1 MKLYLAVLL
10 FQVVPFLRTSKA
22 ETKLNSLNGET
33 MKRFLWFGVFI
44 LAISGATAQTGANP
58 KATPP
63 KPTVKKSAAPA
74 RASAGEVQE
83 LRDALAAQ
91 QKQSDEQRQQL
102 EQVKSQLQ
110 QLLEATQQANASAQ
124 KVQGSAEQAQTT
136 AAQAQ
141 QSASDAQRLADQAS
155 SSAAEAKTGLEVTDK
170 RSKDEDK
177 KLSALQ
183 DLVGRF
189 RFNGDIRVRGESFF
203 QDGVPDRN
211 RGRIRVRFGVDGKLN
226 EDFVGGF
233 ALATGSLGDPTTTNE
248 SFTNFFDRKTIGLD
262 RGYITYNPVAH
273 RWLSLT
279 GGKFA
284 YAWNR
289 TQVTGDPDINPEGF
303 NEKLSWDLNTP
314 VVKNF
319 AVDFM
324 QLLFNE
330 SSTGTDSYALGG
342 QISGK
347 LQFGRL
353 TTTPSFLAIKW
364 NNPDSILQASGFA
377 VQATTTTGGLQVPG
391 EGPGCSKGTG
401 LPTVPPCAFAANTL
415 TNATYND
422 PSGKPHFFSQFL
434 YADFILNNQIRTG
447 SDRRPINL
455 LLEYEDNLDAKDH
468 PLAATGNGVVLT
480 GLGKQ
485 SHTYLAD
492 ISLGQTKNKNDIQ
505 VGYAWL
511 REEQDAA
518 IASFAESD
526 QRAPTN
532 VLQNRWYALWKLRAN
547 TIASYTF
554 WYGRTLNSNLQHAV
568 LATGTKPGEE
578 EPYLKRMQFDLIY
591 SF

>member
-1 MKLYLAVLL
+1 
-10 FQVVPFLRTSKA
+10 
-22 ETKLNSLNGET
+22 
-33 MKRFLWFGVFI
+33 MKRFLWFSAFI
-44 LAISGATAQTGANP
+44 LVISGATAQTGASP
-58 KATPP
+58 KATS
-63 KPTVKKSAAPA
+63 KRPA
-74 RASAGEVQE
+74 RQAPVSPKEVQE
-83 LRDALAAQ
+83 LREALAAQ
-91 QKQSDEQRQQL
+91 QQQADEQCQQL
-102 EQVKSQLQ
+102 DQLKSQLQ
-110 QLLEATQQANASAQ
+110 QLLDATQQANASAQ

-141 QSASDAQRLADQAS
+141 QSATEAQRRADQAS
-155 SSAAEAKTGLEVTDK
+155 TSATEAKTELSLVDK
-170 RSKDEDK
+170 QSKDEDK

-183 DLVGRF
+183 DIVGRF

-203 QDGVPDRN
+203 QDGLADRN
-211 RGRIRVRFGVDGKLN
+211 RVRVRVRFGVDGKLG
-226 EDFVGGF
+226 EDFVGGL

-248 SFTNFFDRKTIGLD
+248 TFTNFFDRKTIGLD
-262 RGYITYNPVAH
+262 RGYIAYNPVAH

-314 VVKNF
+314 GVKNF
-319 AVDFM
+319 TVDFM

-330 SSTGTDSYALGG
+330 SSTGTDSYSLGG
-342 QISGK
+342 QVSAK
-347 LQFGRL
+347 LQLGRL
-353 TTTPSFLAIKW
+353 TTTPTFMAIKW
-364 NNPDSILQASGFA
+364 NNPDSILQASAFA
-377 VQATTTTGGLQVPG
+377 VKATTTTGGLQVPG
-391 EGPGCSKGTG
+391 EGPGCAKGSG
-401 LPTVPPCAFAANTL
+401 LPAVPPCAFSANGM

-422 PSGKPHFFSQFL
+422 PGGKPHFYSQFL
-434 YADFILNNQIRTG
+434 YADLILNNQIRTG
-447 SDRRPINL
+447 SDRLPINL
-455 LLEYEDNLDAKDH
+455 LLEYENNLDAKDH

-485 SHTYLAD
+485 SQTYLAD

-532 VLQNRWYALWKLRAN
+532 ILQNRWYALWKVRAN
-547 TIASYTF
+547 TVASYTF
-554 WYGRTLNSNLQHAV
+554 WYGRTLNSNLQHAT
-568 LATGTKPGEE
+568 LATGTTAGEQ

>member
-1 MKLYLAVLL
+1 
-10 FQVVPFLRTSKA
+10 
-22 ETKLNSLNGET
+22 
-33 MKRFLWFGVFI
+33 MKRFLWFSAFI
-44 LAISGATAQTGANP
+44 LVISSAMAQTGANP
-58 KATPP
+58 KATPK
-63 KPTVKKSAAPA
+63 KPASPA
-74 RASAGEVQE
+74 RVSAKEVQE
-83 LRDALAAQ
+83 LREALAAQ
-91 QKQSDEQRQQL
+91 QKQADEQRQQL
-102 EQVKSQLQ
+102 DQLKSQLQ
-110 QLLEATQQANASAQ
+110 QLLDATQQANASAV
-124 KVQGSAEQAQTT
+124 KVEGSAEQAQTT

-141 QSASDAQRLADQAS
+141 QSATEAQRLADQAS
-155 SSAAEAKTGLEVTDK
+155 SSAAEAKTALSVVDK
-170 RSKDEDK
+170 QSKDEDK
-177 KLSALQ
+177 KLNALQ
-183 DLVGRF
+183 DILGRF

-203 QDGVPDRN
+203 QDGVADRN
-211 RGRIRVRFGVDGKLN
+211 RGRVRVRFGVDGRLN

-248 SFTNFFDRKTIGLD
+248 TFTNFFDRKTVGLD

-303 NEKLSWDLNTP
+303 NEKFSWDLNIP
-314 VVKNF
+314 FVKNL

-342 QISGK
+342 QVSGK
-347 LQFGRL
+347 LQLGRL

-364 NNPDSILQASGFA
+364 NSPDSILQASAFA
-377 VQATTTTGGLQVPG
+377 VQATTTTGGLPVPG
-391 EGPGCSKGTG
+391 EGPGCSKGSG
-401 LPTVPPCAFAANTL
+401 LPTVPPCAFAANNL

-422 PSGKPHFFSQFL
+422 PSGKPHFYSQFL

-447 SDRRPINL
+447 SDRWPINL
-455 LLEYEDNLDAKDH
+455 LLEFENNLDAKDH

-532 VLQNRWYALWKLRAN
+532 ILQNRWYALWKVRAN
-547 TIASYTF
+547 TMASYTF
-554 WYGRTLNSNLQHAV
+554 WYGRTLNSNLQHAI
-568 LATGTKPGEE
+568 LATGTTAGEQ

>member
-1 MKLYLAVLL
+1 
-10 FQVVPFLRTSKA
+10 
-22 ETKLNSLNGET
+22 
-33 MKRFLWFGVFI
+33 MKRFLCFSAFI
-44 LAISGATAQTGANP
+44 LVISSATAQTGANP
-58 KATPP
+58 KATPQ
-63 KPTVKKSAAPA
+63 KPASQARVSAQ
-74 RASAGEVQE
+74 EVQE
-83 LRDALAAQ
+83 LREALAAQ
-91 QKQSDEQRQQL
+91 QKQADEQRQQL
-102 EQVKSQLQ
+102 DQLKSQLQ
-110 QLLEATQQANASAQ
+110 QLLDATQQANASAV
-124 KVQGSAEQAQTT
+124 KVEGSAEQAQTT

-141 QSASDAQRLADQAS
+141 QSATEAQRLADQAS
-155 SSAAEAKTGLEVTDK
+155 SSAAEAKTALSVVDK
-170 RSKDEDK
+170 QSKDEDK

-183 DLVGRF
+183 DILGRF

-203 QDGVPDRN
+203 QDGVADRN
-211 RGRIRVRFGVDGKLN
+211 RGRVRVRFGMDGKLN

-248 SFTNFFDRKTIGLD
+248 TFTNFFDRKTVGLD

-303 NEKLSWDLNTP
+303 NEKFSWDLNIP
-314 VVKNF
+314 VVKNL

-342 QISGK
+342 QVSGK
-347 LQFGRL
+347 LQLGRL
-353 TTTPSFLAIKW
+353 TTTPSFLALKW
-364 NNPDSILQASGFA
+364 NNPDSILQASSFA
-377 VQATTTTGGLQVPG
+377 VQATTTTGGLPVPG
-391 EGPGCSKGTG
+391 EGPGCSKGSG
-401 LPTVPPCAFAANTL
+401 LPTVPPCAFAANNL

-422 PSGKPHFFSQFL
+422 PSGKPHFYSQFL

-447 SDRRPINL
+447 SDRWPINL
-455 LLEYEDNLDAKDH
+455 LLEYENNLEAKDH
-468 PLAATGNGVVLT
+468 PLAATGDGVVLT

-532 VLQNRWYALWKLRAN
+532 ILQNRWYALWKVRAN
-547 TIASYTF
+547 TMASYTF
-554 WYGRTLNSNLQHAV
+554 WYGRTLNSNLQHAI
-568 LATGTKPGEE
+568 LATGTTAGEQ
-578 EPYLKRMQFDLIY
+578 EPSLKRMQFDLIY